1 MPVSDT
7 QVHLVNRIEM
17 SSELLDYN
25 SQILGLLASDPPAI
39 PYDVT
44 YRVLN
49 SEVLL
54 TELEVS

>member
-1 MPVSDT
+1 M
-7 QVHLVNRIEM
+7 VNRIEM